1 MKAQIVVDKE
11 SLNVIC
17 FFISKGKC
25 HDFNMFKKSRLGILS
40 DIQVIVDSGYQGIS
54 HYHKNSKTP
63 IKSSKNHK
71 LSPKEKQ
78 YNRSISKK
86 RIYVEHVNRYL
97 KRFHILSSRY
107 RNKRRKFGLRFYLIC
122 GIYNFQH

>member
-1 MKAQIVVDKE
+1 
-11 SLNVIC
+11 
-17 FFISKGKC
+17 
-25 HDFNMFKKSRLGILS
+25 MFKKSRLGILS
-40 DIQVIVDSGYQGIS
+40 DIQVIADSGYQGIS
-54 HYHKNSKTP
+54 NYHKNSKTP

-71 LSPKEKQ
+71 LSPEEKQ

-97 KRFHILSSRY
+97 KRFRILSSRY
-107 RNKRRKFGLRFYLIC
+107 RNKRRKFGLRFSLIC